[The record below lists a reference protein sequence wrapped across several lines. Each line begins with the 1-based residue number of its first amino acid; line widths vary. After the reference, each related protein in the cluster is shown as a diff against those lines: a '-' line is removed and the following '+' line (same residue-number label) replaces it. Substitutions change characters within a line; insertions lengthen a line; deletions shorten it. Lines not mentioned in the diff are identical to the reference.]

1 MDIRQL
7 EYFVAVAEELSFT
20 KAAARCHVVQS
31 ALSYQVARLERE
43 NGVLLFERSSRSVRL
58 AAAGALLLPRART
71 VLAEVELARA
81 ELTALAGV
89 LTGRLRLG
97 MIGTAT
103 VAAPVVG
110 QALAEFHRRH
120 PGVEITIQDTGS
132 ARMADQVRDGDID
145 LAFVGLFADQLSA
158 DVVHR
163 VLAVEPLV
171 AVVSPEHPL
180 AASRSVGLAEL
191 AVSGPL
197 IEMRAES
204 GLRRQVDAAFG
215 RAGVTR
221 SVAFELGASDAVVR
235 FVGLGFGSAVVPASA
250 AAGRTDI
257 RVLGLRDQAAL
268 HPVSLIHRNPA
279 PSAPGARAFLSL
291 LSTDRPGADPDRAD
305 DRPGGDAAADAVLT
319 ADS

>member
-1 MDIRQL
+1 MDVRQL

-20 KAAARCHVVQS
+20 KAATRCHVVQS

-58 AAAGALLLPRART
+58 APAGELLLSRART
-71 VLAEVELARA
+71 VLAEVDLARA

-103 VAAPVVG
+103 LAAPAVG
-110 QALAEFHRRH
+110 QTLAEFHRRH
-120 PGVEITIQDTGS
+120 PGVEITIQDSGS
-132 ARMADQVRDGDID
+132 ARMAGQVRDGDID
-145 LAFVGLFADQLSA
+145 LAFVGLFADQLAA

-171 AVVSPEHPL
+171 AVVCPDHPL
-180 AASRSVGLAEL
+180 VSSRTVGLAEL
-191 AVSGPL
+191 AGAGPM

-204 GLRRQVDAAFG
+204 GLRHQVDAAFR

-250 AAGRTDI
+250 AADRTDI
-257 RVLGLRDQAAL
+257 RVLRLNDPAAL
-268 HPVSLIHRNPA
+268 HPVSLIHRNPE
-279 PSAPGARAFLSL
+279 PSAPSARAFLAL
-291 LSTDRPGADPDRAD
+291 LTGSAIPAD
-305 DRPGGDAAADAVLT
+305 G
-319 ADS
+319 

>member
-1 MDIRQL
+1 MDVRQL

-20 KAAARCHVVQS
+20 RAAARCHVVQS

-58 AAAGALLLPRART
+58 APAGELLLPRARR
-71 VLAEVELARA
+71 VLAELDLARA
-81 ELTALAGV
+81 ELAALAGV

-103 VAAPVVG
+103 LAAPVVG
-110 QALAEFHRRH
+110 QVLAEFHRRH

-132 ARMADQVRDGDID
+132 ARMANQVQDGDID
-145 LAFVGLFADQLSA
+145 LAFVGLFADQLPA

-171 AVVSPEHPL
+171 AVVSLDHPL
-180 AASRSVGLAEL
+180 AGSRSVGLQEL
-191 AVSGPL
+191 AGSGPS

-221 SVAFELGASDAVVR
+221 AVAFELGASDAVVR
-235 FVGLGFGSAVVPASA
+235 FVGLGFGSAVVPVSA
-250 AAGRTDI
+250 AAGRSDI
-257 RVLGLRDQAAL
+257 RVLGLHDPEAL
-268 HPVSLIHRNPA
+268 HPVSLIHRNPQ
-279 PSAPGARAFLSL
+279 PSAPSARAFLAL
-291 LSTDRPGADPDRAD
+291 LTDSASTRSASTTDG
-305 DRPGGDAAADAVLT
+305 
-319 ADS
+319 